1 MRRNDFHQYLLII
14 VLFFFISCNSYT
26 GVDIFFT
33 NKRDSTIKS
42 IVIDPGGSKLQVNNL
57 EVGKSY
63 KAYLSFKGVAK
74 IDGSYLVQIDGK
86 HDSINLFSFGYYTN
100 GYPLEKE
107 IRLIFYKDSTGI
119 SYVFSKY

>member
-1 MRRNDFHQYLLII
+1 MIFIRYLLII
-14 VLFFFISCNSYT
+14 VFFFFLSCNSHT
-26 GVDIFFT
+26 GVDIFII
-33 NKRDSTIKS
+33 NNRDSTVKS

-57 EVGKSY
+57 EAGKSY

-86 HDSINLFSFGYYTN
+86 SDSINLFSFGYYTN

-107 IRLIFYKDSTGI
+107 IHLTLHKDSTGI
-119 SYVFSKY
+119 NYVYSKY